1 MRRREFI
8 AVAGAAAAAWPL
20 LARAQQASMPVV
32 GYLNPVSPDAWAG
45 YVAAFR
51 HGLEESGYVEGSNVA
66 IEYRWARGDYERLP
80 TLAAELA
87 RIPVTVIASTG
98 ESAAVAAKGATQTI
112 PIVFTTARDPVTAGL
127 VTSLNRPSG
136 NLTGVSFIF
145 GELVAKRLQL
155 LTELLPAAKSIA
167 MLVNPSDSTLSESN
181 VRATEEAARVLGLR
195 VYILKARREAE
206 FDEAFAALIRQGAA
220 ALLVD
225 ANAFFNS
232 ERERIVALASRYRV
246 PAIYQGREFT
256 DAGGLL
262 SYGPRLVEGFRQVG
276 LYVGKILSGAKPAD
290 LPVIQLNKVEL
301 VVNLKTAKSLGLAIP
316 QSILARADEVIE

>member
-1 MRRREFI
+1 
-8 AVAGAAAAAWPL
+8 
-20 LARAQQASMPVV
+20 
-32 GYLNPVSPDAWAG
+32 
-45 YVAAFR
+45 
-51 HGLEESGYVEGSNVA
+51 
-66 IEYRWARGDYERLP
+66 
-80 TLAAELA
+80 
-87 RIPVTVIASTG
+87 
-98 ESAAVAAKGATQTI
+98 VAAKGATETI
-112 PIVFTTARDPVTAGL
+112 PIVFTTARDPVAAGL

-195 VYILKARREAE
+195 VYLLKARREAE

-276 LYVGKILSGAKPAD
+276 LYVGKILSGAKPGD
-290 LPVIQLNKVEL
+290 LPVIQLSKVEL
-301 VVNLKTAKSLGLAIP
+301 VVNLTTAKTLGITIP